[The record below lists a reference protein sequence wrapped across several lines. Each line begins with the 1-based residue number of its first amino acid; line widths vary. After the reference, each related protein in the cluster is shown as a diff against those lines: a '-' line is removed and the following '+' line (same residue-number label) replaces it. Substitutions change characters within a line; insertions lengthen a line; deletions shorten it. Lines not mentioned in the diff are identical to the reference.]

1 MDVGHHGFQEIRSI
15 ILNLK
20 WQILQKETYS
30 PKKRKGNDK
39 YITFYKFIWVH
50 FVTKIITPLRSA

>member
-20 WQILQKETYS
+20 WQILQKETNS
-30 PKKRKGNDK
+30 LKKR
-39 YITFYKFIWVH
+39 
-50 FVTKIITPLRSA
+50 